1 MEVTFAILKRENV
14 DDVKVSQ
21 NYIPNQ
27 KYPRECDCRYCPK
40 RSDPEPRENSQGV
53 SQITSFSSTH
63 GFSPLVQE
71 QTGTPEL
78 ASLLS

>member
-63 GFSPLVQE
+63 GFSLLVQE
-71 QTGTPEL
+71 QTAMPGL

>member
-21 NYIPNQ
+21 NYIPNR
-27 KYPRECDCRYCPK
+27 KYPSKCDCRYCPK

-63 GFSPLVQE
+63 AFSLLVQE
-71 QTGTPEL
+71 QTGTPGL
-78 ASLLS
+78 ASLLC